1 MCSTGVAAILAD
13 PKRLSSGSRTRVH
26 LLSSLVRCGKCGV
39 PMKAG
44 ITGHRNIYGC
54 RERGCMGVARAG
66 QPLERF
72 ITGLVVSRL
81 SQPDAAD
88 LLLADS
94 GPDTAGL
101 RQRAAGLRAKIDES
115 RQLYEDGVL
124 SAVELRTTRDNLKAK
139 LADIDARLQDA
150 NRARVFDGVI
160 DAADVAAAFDA
171 LPLDRKRAVIDTLT
185 TITVLPG
192 QKRGPFRT
200 DLIPVLWKG

>member
-1 MCSTGVAAILAD
+1 
-13 PKRLSSGSRTRVH
+13 
-26 LLSSLVRCGKCGV
+26 
-39 PMKAG
+39 
-44 ITGHRNIYGC
+44 
-54 RERGCMGVARAG
+54 MGVARAG
-66 QPLERF
+66 EPLERF

-94 GPDTAGL
+94 GPDTAEL

-124 SAVELRTTRDNLKAK
+124 SAVELRTTRENLKAK

-171 LPLDRKRAVIDTLT
+171 LPLDRKRAVIDTLM

-192 QKRGPFRT
+192 QKRSPFRT